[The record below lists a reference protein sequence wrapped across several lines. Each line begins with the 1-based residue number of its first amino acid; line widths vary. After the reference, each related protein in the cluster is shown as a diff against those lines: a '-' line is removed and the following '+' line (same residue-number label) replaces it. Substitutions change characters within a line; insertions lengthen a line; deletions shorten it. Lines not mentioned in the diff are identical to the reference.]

1 MTKNK
6 VNEKRPIV
14 FLKQLA
20 QSLATIWQLLVDL
33 CALEH
38 FTSNR
43 ASRVFS
49 ATSEFFLLYMVGE

>member
-1 MTKNK
+1 
-6 VNEKRPIV
+6 
-14 FLKQLA
+14 LKQLA

-49 ATSEFFLLYMVGE
+49 ATSEFFFVIHGGWII